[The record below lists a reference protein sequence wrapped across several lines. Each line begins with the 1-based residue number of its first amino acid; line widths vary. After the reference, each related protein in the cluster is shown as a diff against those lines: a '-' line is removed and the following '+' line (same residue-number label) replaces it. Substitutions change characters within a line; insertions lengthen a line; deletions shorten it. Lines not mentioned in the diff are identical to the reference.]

1 MHVMKHVNNNFINA
15 QSVCFVC
22 GKCLNSHNELQEHI
36 SNEHTEDL
44 PYLFNPGYNIDPKEN
59 IECIIPNLVNNVK
72 SPIFNFI
79 QYENSQQL
87 PQYNNNTDFEKS
99 LKEYE
104 EFLGNFMVTPESFI
118 NEDSKRKYKC
128 NFPNCG
134 KSFKRSGHL
143 KRHKIVHLPQK
154 ERRRYYC
161 EYEGCKKNYSTKYDL
176 AAHVRQVHEG
186 VILYKCDTKGCCR
199 RFVKKESLENHK
211 MMFHQYRGNN
221 RTKDL
226 NGQSKDEYMEMIAH
240 I

>member
-1 MHVMKHVNNNFINA
+1 MHVMRHVNNNFINA

-22 GKCLNSHNELQEHI
+22 GKCLNSHCELQDHIATEHA
-36 SNEHTEDL
+36 DL
-44 PYLFNPGYNIDPKEN
+44 PHLFNTAYNIEPKDNLN
-59 IECIIPNLVNNVK
+59 IQNLPNLNRPVRT
-72 SPIFNFI
+72 PIFNLINYDNI
-79 QYENSQQL
+79 QL
-87 PQYNNNTDFEKS
+87 QYNNTDFEKS

-104 EFLGNFMVTPESFI
+104 EFLGNFMVTHESFL

-154 ERRRYYC
+154 ERKRYYC

-211 MMFHQYRGNN
+211 LMFHQYQGNRDSN
-221 RTKDL
+221 QP
-226 NGQSKDEYMEMIAH
+226 NDEYMNMITH
-240 I
+240 M